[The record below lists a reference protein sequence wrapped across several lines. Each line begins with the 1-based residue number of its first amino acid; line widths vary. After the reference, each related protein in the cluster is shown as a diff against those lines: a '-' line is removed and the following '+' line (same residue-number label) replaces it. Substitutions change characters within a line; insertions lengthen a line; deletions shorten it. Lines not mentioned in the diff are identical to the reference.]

1 MTGFKFFSNKDK
13 KTVKIPY
20 KKLMRIR
27 NLFDLNDIKVYR
39 QSNDSLFKQKIYNRI
54 IRRYFPYMIKE
65 ISSLK
70 VVGYDFDDL
79 MQESYIVVFEVLEKA
94 YRPERRAPF
103 WPFLRMCIKRNLF
116 SLVTTSRNQKNI
128 MLNNSS
134 HLELITDNYLTTNL
148 VGSHESQVIDKI
160 TALLVLKELKKSLSD
175 LEYKS
180 FIEKNINSLT
190 YQEISQKYGFDLKQ
204 IDNALNRVSKKI
216 KRISSLLEIRKAIA
230 S

>member
-1 MTGFKFFSNKDK
+1 
-13 KTVKIPY
+13 
-20 KKLMRIR
+20 
-27 NLFDLNDIKVYR
+27 
-39 QSNDSLFKQKIYNRI
+39 
-54 IRRYFPYMIKE
+54 
-65 ISSLK
+65 
-70 VVGYDFDDL
+70 
-79 MQESYIVVFEVLEKA
+79 
-94 YRPERRAPF
+94 
-103 WPFLRMCIKRNLF
+103 
-116 SLVTTSRNQKNI
+116 

-148 VGSHESQVIDKI
+148 VGSHESQVIGKI